1 MKSRSNTAR
10 TGLRHRYEAS
20 LWILLAASLALLIHA
35 RGLNY
40 LAEMTVFDWLT
51 RSMPES
57 SESDRIVIVGYDN
70 SDLRRFKSTDVSD
83 RLLARAIEAVAAQ
96 EPAVIGM
103 NFLRE
108 AHLPPGR
115 DELIQTIRTT
125 SNLYGINNTTLSS
138 SVLAGAIDS
147 VRSDR
152 TGSSASI
159 TDANGMVRV
168 MQLGYLHTRTKDVHR
183 SFSMRLAEA
192 YTEAAGKPIALTR
205 QGSLR
210 TADGREYR
218 ANDAA
223 TGGYIDENPRNFAF
237 LSAHP
242 KNRDFPRVSFG
253 QLLDGRFDPALL
265 RGKIVI
271 IGATADSIGTHLPNA
286 WNDERQTWS
295 DTLLRATETDRLLG
309 VALDDRGM
317 IQSPQGAWHYAWVAL
332 WAALC
337 IAIQILGTS
346 TSNRMVMYLL
356 ALLALSAMNIAG
368 LRLDVWLPVSSPLIV
383 IAAAAAYCMAR
394 FFADEHALR
403 RGLALMHWL
412 IDRLPDPVYV
422 LDPQGNLRIVN
433 EAFCKLAA
441 RPQSELINQ
450 KLEQILSMR
459 DAGSAADDTIGLRA
473 FVAQNAFGKRY
484 KLLVDEH
491 TAADEAIA
499 GFRTGIVRVKEILD
513 VPALL
518 PREALG
524 ERFEHATGWA
534 SKHDTTLN
542 LWLIRFREEHMTE
555 PVRNCLI
562 HRLAKGLPEALA
574 FGEIDGRTVAVLTA
588 SDPTEARS
596 RLTDLLAWPLDLDDS
611 SNQQTPTLSLARWPI
626 DGQTLVA
633 LVEGIEEHRP

>member
-1 MKSRSNTAR
+1 MAFVRESENHAKRPTLRGIETPLDRTPRNGARRSERKHRRAEFNIEVRMKSRSNTAR

-242 KNRDFPRVSFG
+242 KNRDFSQGELRPTSRWPLRSGAAAREDRHYRRDRRQHRYPLAQCLERRAADMVGHAAES
-253 QLLDGRFDPALL
+253 DRNRSTARRRIGRPGNDPIPA
-265 RGKIVI
+265 G
-271 IGATADSIGTHLPNA
+271 
-286 WNDERQTWS
+286 
-295 DTLLRATETDRLLG
+295 
-309 VALDDRGM
+309 
-317 IQSPQGAWHYAWVAL
+317 
-332 WAALC
+332 
-337 IAIQILGTS
+337 
-346 TSNRMVMYLL
+346 RM
-356 ALLALSAMNIAG
+356 A
-368 LRLDVWLPVSSPLIV
+368 LRLGG
-383 IAAAAAYCMAR
+383 AMGG
-394 FFADEHALR
+394 ALHR
-403 RGLALMHWL
+403 
-412 IDRLPDPVYV
+412 DPDT
-422 LDPQGNLRIVN
+422 RH
-433 EAFCKLAA
+433 FH
-441 RPQSELINQ
+441 
-450 KLEQILSMR
+450 LE
-459 DAGSAADDTIGLRA
+459 
-473 FVAQNAFGKRY
+473 
-484 KLLVDEH
+484 
-491 TAADEAIA
+491 
-499 GFRTGIVRVKEILD
+499 
-513 VPALL
+513 
-518 PREALG
+518 
-524 ERFEHATGWA
+524 
-534 SKHDTTLN
+534 
-542 LWLIRFREEHMTE
+542 
-555 PVRNCLI
+555 
-562 HRLAKGLPEALA
+562 
-574 FGEIDGRTVAVLTA
+574 
-588 SDPTEARS
+588 
-596 RLTDLLAWPLDLDDS
+596 
-611 SNQQTPTLSLARWPI
+611 
-626 DGQTLVA
+626 
-633 LVEGIEEHRP
+633 